1 MIRFE
6 DLVEKVRATNPEAD
20 IELLR
25 RAYVFSAFE
34 HKGQVRHSGEPYLV
48 HPLEVADLLADMKLD
63 VVAIAAGLLH
73 DIVEDTQT
81 PIERIQELFGPDVAH
96 VVEGVTKLGSIQ
108 FSSSEERQA
117 ENFRKMLLAM
127 VDDIRVIL
135 VKLADRLHNMRTL
148 HHLPEERRLK
158 IAQETRD
165 IYGPIANR
173 LGMSKIKNELE
184 ELAFKHL
191 EPRPFEALRAR
202 VESRRKTNEGMIE
215 DLKKNVS
222 AKLAEAQVPVIAIDG
237 RIKRLFSIHQ
247 KLKRQKIDL
256 DQVYDLVALR
266 IVTQSVRD
274 CYAALGII
282 HQTWSPV
289 PGRIKD
295 FIAMPRPNGY
305 QSLHTSVVSERG
317 FPFEV
322 QIRTAE
328 MHKIAEEGIAA
339 HWKYKE
345 GRVGADRDE
354 QHFLWLRQLLEWQQE
369 VRDPQEFLQNLK
381 IELYAE
387 EVYIFT
393 PKGEVKALPR
403 DATPIDFAYS
413 IHTDVGH
420 QCVGARVNGKMVPLR
435 TRLRNGDIVEIITTP
450 GHKPSRDWLNIA
462 GTSRARSKIKH
473 FIHAEEKVKS
483 IELGRKLF
491 EKDARRFGLNMKTLA
506 ENDAFGRAAA
516 EFGMSKPDELF
527 AAIGY
532 GKLSAKAL
540 LAKLAPQEE
549 LKETPESGI
558 ASVVR
563 RVLGTGDEKIKVRG
577 FDDLMVFRARCCN
590 PIRGRRSSDT
600 SRAGRAC
607 RCTPR
612 VLERDEPPL
621 RSRAPHRRRMGQGN
635 RRGALHRQAEHS
647 GRRSQGDPGRCQLE
661 DRRHQHEYPQRRS
674 DGRLADGP
682 HRHDRRNQRREA
694 PAEGDQV
701 AQERRRRGGCGAGGE
716 IGPGSGSRLL
726 ALVKHAAQIDG
737 CAFPKPRAI
746 AKSRS
751 YSEAIRSISI
761 RASFGRRAAWIVARA
776 GAGERK

>member
-6 DLVEKVRATNPEAD
+6 DLVEKVRTSHPDAD

-48 HPLEVADLLADMKLD
+48 HPLEVADQLADMRLD

-81 PIERIQELFGPDVAH
+81 PIERIRELFGPDVAH
-96 VVEGVTKLGSIQ
+96 VVEGVTKLGAIP

-148 HHLPEERRLK
+148 HHLPEERRVK

-165 IYGPIANR
+165 IYAPIANR

-184 ELAFKHL
+184 ELAFKYL
-191 EPRPFEALRAR
+191 EPRAYESLRSR
-202 VESRRKTNEGMIE
+202 VEARRRAAEGMIE
-215 DLKKNVS
+215 ELKKNIS
-222 AKLAEAQVPVIAIDG
+222 TKLTQAQIPVIHIDG

-266 IVTQSVRD
+266 IVTESIKD

-305 QSLHTSVVSERG
+305 QSLHTSVISERG
-317 FPFEV
+317 YPFEV
-322 QIRTAE
+322 QIRTADQ
-328 MHKIAEEGIAA
+328 HRIAEEGIAA

-345 GRVGADRDE
+345 GRLGADRDE
-354 QHFLWLRQLLEWQQE
+354 QHFVWLRQLLEWQQE

-381 IELYAE
+381 IELYPE

-393 PKGEVKALPR
+393 PKGEVKSLPR
-403 DATPIDFAYS
+403 DATPVDFAYS

-435 TRLRNGDIVEIITTP
+435 TRLRNGDIVEAITAA
-450 GHKPSRDWLNIA
+450 GHKPSRDWLNFVV
-462 GTSRARSKIKH
+462 TSRARNKIRH
-473 FIHAEEKVKS
+473 FIQGEEKVRS
-483 IELGRKLF
+483 TELGRKLF
-491 EKDARRFGLNMKTLA
+491 EKEARRFGLNMKSLLDGDGFAKVVA
-506 ENDAFGRAAA
+506 EY
-516 EFGMSKPDELF
+516 GMQKGDELF

-532 GKLSAKAL
+532 GKLPVKTVL
-540 LAKLAPQEE
+540 GRLVPQEQ
-549 LKETPESGI
+549 LKEAPPESGI

-563 RVLGTGDEKIKVRG
+563 RVLGTGEDKIKVRG
-577 FDDLMVFRARCCN
+577 VDDLMVFRARCCN
-590 PIRGRRSSDT
+590 PIRGEPIVGYITRGKGVSVHSATCTNVVNLLYDPERRIEVEWDKGTDAAPYIVRLSIQVEDRKGILADVSSKIAGINTNIQKVEART
-600 SRAGRAC
+600 SDQMGRIDMTVEISDVKHLQKVIKSLRGVEGVIDVERAGR
-607 RCTPR
+607 
-612 VLERDEPPL
+612 
-621 RSRAPHRRRMGQGN
+621 
-635 RRGALHRQAEHS
+635 
-647 GRRSQGDPGRCQLE
+647 
-661 DRRHQHEYPQRRS
+661 
-674 DGRLADGP
+674 
-682 HRHDRRNQRREA
+682 
-694 PAEGDQV
+694 
-701 AQERRRRGGCGAGGE
+701 
-716 IGPGSGSRLL
+716 
-726 ALVKHAAQIDG
+726 
-737 CAFPKPRAI
+737 
-746 AKSRS
+746 
-751 YSEAIRSISI
+751 
-761 RASFGRRAAWIVARA
+761 
-776 GAGERK
+776 

>member
-6 DLVEKVRATNPEAD
+6 DLVEKVRASNPDAD
-20 IELLR
+20 TELLR

-48 HPLEVADLLADMKLD
+48 HPLEVADQLADMRLD

-81 PIERIQELFGPDVAH
+81 PIERIKELFGADVAH
-96 VVEGVTKLGSIQ
+96 VVEGVTKLGAIP

-148 HHLPEERRLK
+148 HHLPEERRVK

-165 IYGPIANR
+165 IYAPIANR

-184 ELAFKHL
+184 ELAFRYL
-191 EPRPFEALRAR
+191 EPHAYEALRSR
-202 VESRRKTNEGMIE
+202 VEARRRAAEGMIE
-215 DLKKNVS
+215 ELKANIT
-222 AKLAEAQVPVIAIDG
+222 AKLTEAQVPVIHVDG

-256 DQVYDLVALR
+256 DQVYDMVALR
-266 IVTQSVRD
+266 IVTESIKD

-305 QSLHTSVVSERG
+305 QSLHTSVISERG
-317 FPFEV
+317 SPFEV

-328 MHKIAEEGIAA
+328 QHRIAEEGIAA

-345 GRVGADRDE
+345 GRLGANRDE

-381 IELYAE
+381 IELYPE

-403 DATPIDFAYS
+403 GATPVDFAYS

-435 TRLRNGDIVEIITTP
+435 TRLRNGDIVEAVTAA
-450 GHKPSRDWLNIA
+450 GHKPSRDWLSFVV
-462 GTSRARSKIKH
+462 TSRARNKIRH
-473 FIHAEEKVKS
+473 YIQGEEKVRS
-483 IELGRKLF
+483 TELGRKLF
-491 EKDARRFGLNMKTLA
+491 EKEARRFGLNLKLLLEGEAFAKLVA
-506 ENDAFGRAAA
+506 EY
-516 EFGMSKPDELF
+516 GMQKPDELF
-527 AAIGY
+527 AAVGY
-532 GKLSAKAL
+532 GKLPAKTVL
-540 LAKLAPQEE
+540 SRLVPQEQ
-549 LKETPESGI
+549 LKEAPPETGL

-563 RVLGTGDEKIKVRG
+563 RVLGTGEEKIKVRG
-577 FDDLMVFRARCCN
+577 VDDLMVFRARCCN
-590 PIRGRRSSDT
+590 PIRGEPIVGYITRGKGVSVHSSACTNVVNLLYDPERRIDVEWDKGGDAAPYIVRLSIQVEDRKGILADVSSKIAGINTNIQKVEAKSSDQM
-600 SRAGRAC
+600 GRIDM
-607 RCTPR
+607 T
-612 VLERDEPPL
+612 VEI
-621 RSRAPHRRRMGQGN
+621 
-635 RRGALHRQAEHS
+635 
-647 GRRSQGDPGRCQLE
+647 
-661 DRRHQHEYPQRRS
+661 S
-674 DGRLADGP
+674 D
-682 HRHDRRNQRREA
+682 
-694 PAEGDQV
+694 
-701 AQERRRRGGCGAGGE
+701 
-716 IGPGSGSRLL
+716 
-726 ALVKHAAQIDG
+726 VKHLQKVIKSLRGVEGVIDV
-737 CAFPKPRAI
+737 
-746 AKSRS
+746 
-751 YSEAIRSISI
+751 E
-761 RASFGRRAAWIVARA
+761 RASR
-776 GAGERK
+776 

>member
-6 DLVEKVRATNPEAD
+6 DLAEKVRSSSPDAD

-48 HPLEVADLLADMKLD
+48 HPLEVADQLADMKLD

-81 PIERIQELFGPDVAH
+81 PIERIRELFGTDVAH
-96 VVEGVTKLGSIQ
+96 VVQGVTKLGSIQ

-148 HHLPEERRLK
+148 HHLPEERRVK

-165 IYGPIANR
+165 IYAPIANR

-191 EPRPFEALRAR
+191 EPKAYESLRQLVEARRRA
-202 VESRRKTNEGMIE
+202 TEGMIE
-215 DLKKNVS
+215 ELRRTVT
-222 AKLAEAQVPVIAIDG
+222 AKLLEAQVPVMHIDG

-256 DQVYDLVALR
+256 EQVYDLVALR
-266 IVTQSVRD
+266 IITGSVRD

-282 HQTWSPV
+282 HQTWAPV

-322 QIRTAE
+322 QIRSAE
-328 MHKIAEEGIAA
+328 MHRIAEEGIAA

-354 QHFLWLRQLLEWQQE
+354 QYFLWLRQLLEWQQE

-381 IELYAE
+381 IELYPE

-403 DATPIDFAYS
+403 DSTPVDFAYA

-435 TRLRNGDIVEIITTP
+435 TRLRNGDIVEVITTA
-450 GHKPSRDWLNIA
+450 GHNPSRDWLNFVT
-462 GTSRARSKIKH
+462 TSRARNKIRH
-473 FIHAEEKVKS
+473 FIHAEEKIRSV
-483 IELGRKLF
+483 ELGRKLF
-491 EKDARRFGLNMKTLA
+491 DKEARRYGLSVKALT
-506 ENDAFGRAAA
+506 EGEQFAALLTEHA
-516 EFGMSKPDELF
+516 LQKPDDLF
-527 AAIGY
+527 TAIAY
-532 GKLSAKAL
+532 GKLAAKAVL
-540 LAKLAPQEE
+540 GKLVPQEE
-549 LKETPESGI
+549 LKEQQFSTLST
-558 ASVVR
+558 VVR
-563 RVLGTGDEKIKVRG
+563 KVLGTGEEKIKVRG
-577 FDDLMVFRARCCN
+577 MDDLMVFRARCCN
-590 PIRGRRSSDT
+590 PIRGETIIGYITRGKGVSVHSATCSNVVNLLYDPERRIDVEWDKGADSLPYTVRLSIRVEDRKGILADVSSKIADINT
-600 SRAGRAC
+600 NIRNVEATTTDQMGRIDM
-607 RCTPR
+607 T
-612 VLERDEPPL
+612 VEISDVKHLQKVIKSL
-621 RSRAPHRRRMGQGN
+621 RSI
-635 RRGALHRQAEHS
+635 
-647 GRRSQGDPGRCQLE
+647 
-661 DRRHQHEYPQRRS
+661 
-674 DGRLADGP
+674 
-682 HRHDRRNQRREA
+682 
-694 PAEGDQV
+694 EGVVDV
-701 AQERRRRGGCGAGGE
+701 E
-716 IGPGSGSRLL
+716 
-726 ALVKHAAQIDG
+726 
-737 CAFPKPRAI
+737 
-746 AKSRS
+746 
-751 YSEAIRSISI
+751 
-761 RASFGRRAAWIVARA
+761 RAAR
-776 GAGERK
+776 